1 MTWWQL
7 LILIIAVGAVVLLVI
22 GAVRKSKVG
31 VTIGKGGVTIG
42 SGDPVDPEQDVHRH
56 CPRVSDIAR
65 IIQVQEEASRK
76 IQHIEDILLVRD
88 QMNYA
93 EERMDAIEAILLP
106 VFLRELRKVKGGDRD
121 GLVTTHEAVDYR
133 NCLSILREKLLTV
146 ARVMFRENH
155 LAEKTEAD
163 FHAYV
168 QAKKQLFT
176 RRATAV
182 LNDIFP
188 PETDPSRED
197 VYEANKEVER
207 ELDAEVEALIREGRR
222 IAIGKL
228 EEIARIRTEAEAKF
242 REIIG

>member
-7 LILIIAVGAVVLLVI
+7 LILIIAVGVVVLLVI
-22 GAVRKSKVG
+22 GAVRRSKVG

-42 SGDPVDPEQDVHRH
+42 SGGDPVETEDVHRH

-93 EERMDAIEAILLP
+93 EERVDAVGSIMLP
-106 VFLRELRKVKGGDRD
+106 VFLTELRKVKGGERD

-133 NCLSILREKLLTV
+133 NCLAILKERLLTV

-155 LAEKTEAD
+155 LAEKSEAEFD
-163 FHAYV
+163 AYMKVKV
-168 QAKKQLFT
+168 QIFVRKKT
-176 RRATAV
+176 SV
-182 LNDIFP
+182 LNEIFP
-188 PETDPSRED
+188 PGTDPSRED
-197 VYEANKEVER
+197 VYEANREVER
-207 ELDAEVEALIREGRR
+207 DLAAEIEAMIREGRR
-222 IAIGKL
+222 IAVERARQIA
-228 EEIARIRTEAEAKF
+228 EIRAEAERKF
-242 REIIG
+242 QEIIG